1 MNLSTVWVLWAEK
14 TASTLL
20 IENADFT
27 SLISFKLGC
36 EVGPSLQ
43 YMTHLPQILWSPVD
57 HSSRECGAGVL
68 QLECPGLQVT
78 GQSNIQHPQLHLS
91 KLQVSVFGQSSSGS
105 SRRTDLQH
113 GIELC
118 YVHNLHTGDCDL
130 YQYPSVN
137 SFSVKQTEWIPQL
150 KILADLPKENLLRS

>member
-1 MNLSTVWVLWAEK
+1 MGRKNCLHTTV
-14 TASTLL
+14 

-27 SLISFKLGC
+27 SLTSFKLGC

-43 YMTHLPQILWSPVD
+43 YITHLPQILWSPAD
-57 HSSRECGAGVL
+57 HSSRERGAGVL
-68 QLECPGLQVT
+68 QLECPGLQGT

-91 KLQVSVFGQSSSGS
+91 ELQVSVFGQSGTGS
-105 SRRTDLQH
+105 SRRTDWQH

-137 SFSVKQTEWIPQL
+137 SFFVKQTEWISSA
-150 KILADLPKENLLRS
+150 KNISWFAKREST